1 MSVGISLVVGIGLTA
16 LTAGAAAPAVV
27 VCGAV
32 FGGGLTGA
40 GMLSGMDTISKK
52 SFECNLKS
60 WLLKAG
66 FGFLGGAITGGAA
79 VSITAGVVGIGSAAL
94 ESSAVTFGQYAG
106 IGAAS
111 GSVGGVAS
119 SLAIDAARKFVDGEE
134 VTWKECLGPAF
145 VGGIIGAVTGA
156 LGGLATKGIVNRQT
170 TAGSVALEG
179 EVVEQ
184 AAILTGARLFGYPLA
199 QSITR
204 KLTESGTEA
213 VMGTAAGFI
222 EERLDD
228 SVENQHPMKH
238 VKNGAIKVVANV
250 GKTMVSGAVEVAA
263 ASINHAKNEL
273 AIRKRMRGKTFETK
287 NEKQKFRRTIRHT
300 ASVKNKEHV
309 INWQSTK
316 GSGGYERLAETH
328 ELCEEIPKNDDE
340 TSNVPD
346 ETERSETT
354 VETNHEIIEDDGS
367 YGTSEEELAED
378 PQDGTIMYKSEGY
391 WFSKMVV
398 TYSLNGKENK
408 QEVSGNGRK
417 IKIPSGARQIEVR
430 FQVRRPFWG
439 DIMKYVRPGVNHTS
453 RTCFDTKNH
462 H

>member
-1 MSVGISLVVGIGLTA
+1 MRYIKAKLRSKRELECFTEEQKEAYACKLRFLCLSGLAFVVGIGLTA

-32 FGGGLTGA
+32 FGGGFTGA

-60 WLLKAG
+60 WLLKAE

-106 IGAAS
+106 IGGAS

-119 SLAIDAARKFVDGEE
+119 SLATDAARKFVDGEE
-134 VTWKECLGPAF
+134 VTWKECLGHAF

-184 AAILTGARLFGYPLA
+184 AAILKGARRFGYPLA

-228 SVENQHPMKH
+228 AVKNQHPMKH

-309 INWQSTK
+309 INWRSAK

-328 ELCEEIPKNDDE
+328 ELCEEIPKNDD
-340 TSNVPD
+340 
-346 ETERSETT
+346 
-354 VETNHEIIEDDGS
+354 
-367 YGTSEEELAED
+367 
-378 PQDGTIMYKSEGY
+378 
-391 WFSKMVV
+391 
-398 TYSLNGKENK
+398 
-408 QEVSGNGRK
+408 
-417 IKIPSGARQIEVR
+417 
-430 FQVRRPFWG
+430 
-439 DIMKYVRPGVNHTS
+439 
-453 RTCFDTKNH
+453 
-462 H
+462 